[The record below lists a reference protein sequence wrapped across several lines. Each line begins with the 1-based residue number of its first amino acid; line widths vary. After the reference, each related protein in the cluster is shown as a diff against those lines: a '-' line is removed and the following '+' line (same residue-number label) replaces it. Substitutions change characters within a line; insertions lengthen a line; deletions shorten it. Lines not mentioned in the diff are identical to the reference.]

1 MESCTTPYSTLL
13 YDIRIQVTQNT
24 PLHGCPPA
32 KLSSP
37 ACLFAAR
44 TATHP
49 PTCLV
54 HCYLASRVYNDQT
67 IFIITQNTQDLIEGN
82 NNLYNI
88 YGLFDLLGSGGAV
101 FSSVYFIC
109 LTREHLFIVQT
120 NKTQGN
126 TCLWVLNYWGKQT
139 SLQTLSHCC
148 FSELYPL
155 VLQFP
160 SVKAVLLSLETFP
173 FVLGPG
179 GSIYVPGRKVQK
191 VWIVKNGKY
200 CTTPYFTLL
209 WYTQVTKNNQEYS
222 YMNRYGCPP
231 AEALLTCLP
240 VYCQDCNTPTN
251 LPSTL
256 LPC

>member
-1 MESCTTPYSTLL
+1 MGEITTYST
-13 YDIRIQVTQNT
+13 
-24 PLHGCPPA
+24 
-32 KLSSP
+32 
-37 ACLFAAR
+37 
-44 TATHP
+44 
-49 PTCLV
+49 
-54 HCYLASRVYNDQT
+54 
-67 IFIITQNTQDLIEGN
+67 
-82 NNLYNI
+82 
-88 YGLFDLLGSGGAV
+88 YGLFDLFRSGSASV
-101 FSSVYFIC
+101 FLSVYFIC
-109 LTREHLFIVQT
+109 LTREHLFMQT
-120 NKTQGN
+120 NK
-126 TCLWVLNYWGKQT
+126 LKEILVYESVLYYWGKQT
-139 SLQTLSHCC
+139 SFQTLSHCC
-148 FSELYPL
+148 FSELFPL

-179 GSIYVPGRKVQK
+179 GSICVPGRKVQK

-209 WYTQVTKNNQEYS
+209 WYTQVTKNTQEYS